1 MKSTDDIIRQIK
13 DGTLREDA
21 SVELK
26 RWLPNKDILAKVLV
40 GLANTGGG
48 HLIIGIEESAKGFKA
63 VGLKEGEGAAIG
75 MIEAVCDEFNIHI
88 NTTVL
93 KTNVKGN
100 DILIVEIHPLNAVTY
115 YSRPSSPERLYAYTR
130 NEDGSTQKTDD
141 TKTYQKIYK
150 YMTLETF
157 MTCLYTGTWRFF
169 EPNKWQD
176 KYERRFYCAEYQ
188 FPNTHEAAPKLFAT
202 CATRERNSEASWKV
216 YAGGTGLSQHCLQ
229 LELNLVEFRKQL
241 QASDFLLEEKVVT
254 YEHDGYIE
262 NLHKP
267 DDSNYQLYFQP
278 FSRRNFISLLS
289 LKRKAYEYEKEVR
302 FFLIPKDPQGERSHG
317 KQKSDYQDIPIEW
330 TKLIKSARIDKYCS
344 PAELKSL
351 QQACFAAGIN
361 PKFSCGALMGG
372 NKPHNTPP
380 ANSVDIPFALFC
392 IDDMQGSSRLKIKQ
406 KE

>member
-1 MKSTDDIIRQIK
+1 MKSTDDIIRRIK

-26 RWLPNKDILAKVLV
+26 RWLPNKDMLAKVLV
-40 GLANTGGG
+40 GLANAGGG
-48 HLIIGIEESAKGFKA
+48 HLIIGIEESAKGSKA
-63 VGLKEGEGAAIG
+63 VGLKEGEDVAIG
-75 MIEAVCDEFNIHI
+75 MIESVCNEFSIHI
-88 NTTVL
+88 YTTVT
-93 KTNVKGN
+93 KANVKSN

-115 YSRPSSPERLYAYTR
+115 YSRSSSPERLYAYTR
-130 NEDGSTQKTDD
+130 NEDGSTQKADD

-176 KYERRFYCAEYQ
+176 KYESRFYCAEYR
-188 FPNTHEAAPKLFAT
+188 FPNAHEAAPKLFAT
-202 CATRERNSEASWKV
+202 CVTRERNSEASWKV
-216 YAGGTGLSQHCLQ
+216 YAGGTGLNQHCLQ

-254 YEHDGYIE
+254 YEHDVYIE

-267 DDSNYQLYFQP
+267 NNRNYHIYFQP

-302 FFLIPKDPQGERSHG
+302 FFLIPKDPQDERSYG

-330 TKLIKSARIDKYCS
+330 AKLIKSARIDKHCS

-361 PKFSCGALMGG
+361 PKFSCGDLMGG
-372 NKPHNTPP
+372 GKPHDTPP
-380 ANSVDIPFALFC
+380 SHSIDIAFDLFC
-392 IDDMQGSSRLKIKQ
+392 IDDMQGSSRLTIK
-406 KE
+406 

>member
-1 MKSTDDIIRQIK
+1 MKTTNDIIQLIK
-13 DGTLREDA
+13 DGTLRENA
-21 SVELK
+21 SVEMK
-26 RWLPNKDILAKVLV
+26 RSLTNKDMLAKVLV
-40 GLANTGGG
+40 GLANAGGG
-48 HLIIGIEESAKGFKA
+48 HLIIGIEEGVNGCKA
-63 VGLKEGEGAAIG
+63 VGLRGSEGAAIR
-75 MIEAVCDEFNIHI
+75 MVETVCNEFSIHI
-88 NTTVL
+88 NTAVT
-93 KTNVKGN
+93 KANVKGN
-100 DILIVEIHPLNAVTY
+100 DILIVEVHPLNAVTY

-130 NEDGSTQKTDD
+130 IGDGSTLKTDD

-176 KYERRFYCAEYQ
+176 KYERRFYCADYQ
-188 FPNTHEAAPKLFAT
+188 FPNAHDTAPKLFAT
-202 CATRERNSEASWKV
+202 CVTRERNSEASWKV
-216 YAGGTGLSQHCLQ
+216 YAGGTGLNQHCLQ

-241 QASDFLLEEKVVT
+241 QASEFLLEEKVVT

-262 NLHKP
+262 NLHKTAN
-267 DDSNYQLYFQP
+267 SNYHNYFQP

-302 FFLIPKDPQGERSHG
+302 FFLIPKNPQGERSHG
-317 KQKSDYQDIPIEW
+317 KQKSDYQDIPIKW
-330 TKLIKSARIDKYCS
+330 AKLIKSVRIDKHCS

-372 NKPHNTPP
+372 GKPH
-380 ANSVDIPFALFC
+380 DIPPSHSIDIAFDLFC
-392 IDDMQGSSRLKIKQ
+392 IDDMQGSSRLKIK
-406 KE
+406 

>member
-1 MKSTDDIIRQIK
+1 MKSIDVILRQIA

-21 SVELK
+21 SIEMK

-40 GLANTGGG
+40 GLANAGGG

-63 VGLKEGEGAAIG
+63 VGLKEGEDAAIR
-75 MIEAVCDEFNIHI
+75 MVETVCNEFSIHI
-88 NTTVL
+88 HTTVT
-93 KTNVKGN
+93 KTKVKGN
-100 DILIVEIHPLNAVTY
+100 DILIVEIYPINAITY
-115 YSRPSSPERLYAYTR
+115 YSRSSSPERLYAYTR

-176 KYERRFYCAEYQ
+176 KYERRFYCAKYQ
-188 FPNTHEAAPKLFAT
+188 FPNAHEAAPKLFAT
-202 CATRERNSEASWKV
+202 CVTRERNSEASWKV

-241 QASDFLLEEKVVT
+241 QASGLLLEENVVT
-254 YEHDGYIE
+254 YEYDGYIE
-262 NLHKP
+262 KLHQP
-267 DDSNYQLYFQP
+267 TNINYRLYFQP

-317 KQKSDYQDIPIEW
+317 KQKSDFQDIPIKW
-330 TKLIKSARIDKYCS
+330 AKLIKSVRIDKHCS
-344 PAELKSL
+344 QAELKSL

-372 NKPHNTPP
+372 GKKPHDTPP
-380 ANSVDIPFALFC
+380 TNSVDIDFDLFC
-392 IDDMQGSSRLKIKQ
+392 IDDMQGSSRLKIK
-406 KE
+406 